1 MDIELM
7 LKIGVVVLLMVG
19 VLLFGK
25 YIMPKLNKARPV
37 KK

>member
-7 LKIGVVVLLMVG
+7 LKIGAVVLLMVG
-19 VLLFGK
+19 VVLFGK
-25 YIMPKLNKARPV
+25 YVMPKLNKIRPV